1 MINPLS
7 GTRLYNFNL
16 VCAEPMAFN
25 TDNRFTR
32 DLMFEAVP
40 ISSVNILFTKF
51 TCPFGGMTREI
62 IEVPFPRASVKPLIN
77 CAWSEACER
86 AIASELRRR
95 PRFCRTRRSVSPGPP
110 KKERERE
117 DVADERE
124 NEKRPHHLGAFVA
137 KTHHRRRTTPTPT
150 PKRERENKKKHQ
162 RKRKPRSPRRRTF
175 LIFHISMFS
184 SWSSPMDAIFCL
196 FFCVY
201 LLNNN
206 VQNFWEKKWSSFFS
220 LNTQF

>member
-110 KKERERE
+110 KRERERE
-117 DVADERE
+117 DVADERERERERE
-124 NEKRPHHLGAFVA
+124 NEKRPHHLGAF
-137 KTHHRRRTTPTPT
+137 KNTSSSSSSNNTITND
-150 PKRERENKKKHQ
+150 KEKEKNKKN
-162 RKRKPRSPRRRTF
+162 T
-175 LIFHISMFS
+175 
-184 SWSSPMDAIFCL
+184 
-196 FFCVY
+196 
-201 LLNNN
+201 N
-206 VQNFWEKKWSSFFS
+206 EKENLVVVRGGAPS
-220 LNTQF
+220 